1 MTFCLQDTLGK
12 QKSKPFTLSSHTPWK
27 VRWVLRLFLPL
38 PDLPLF
44 SPLKSC
50 EEYAV
55 KSFLLQNPLILFAI
69 RTLALKWIPFSN
81 LEQECILKDL
91 LLGRQSEENW
101 DCSLW
106 ELCPAELVHRPRR
119 RKQRAKQPGA
129 QKAQI
134 CQVSCYWSSALWYYP
149 TLQRC
154 DGAMTC
160 QRSQVYFPGL
170 SLLKTAPTH
179 LSLIV
184 CYITND
190 FSATY
195 LGFIQWRMFSMGK
208 YLFSILFCQDCQRSI
223 KS

>member
-1 MTFCLQDTLGK
+1 MKDLTREKLFLSSPQINWKAFQLRSFSGTSDDFLSTRHSRKAEVKTLN
-12 QKSKPFTLSSHTPWK
+12 SHTPWK

-81 LEQECILKDL
+81 LEQEFILKDL

-106 ELCPAELVHRPRR
+106 ELCPAELVHRSRR

-129 QKAQI
+129 
-134 CQVSCYWSSALWYYP
+134 
-149 TLQRC
+149 
-154 DGAMTC
+154 
-160 QRSQVYFPGL
+160 
-170 SLLKTAPTH
+170 
-179 LSLIV
+179 
-184 CYITND
+184 
-190 FSATY
+190 
-195 LGFIQWRMFSMGK
+195 
-208 YLFSILFCQDCQRSI
+208 
-223 KS
+223 